1 MQFDISKERV
11 LSPQIVLVQF
21 RNKLGIKGQFCFALF
36 FLFVLETGPHCATL
50 AGLGTH
56 RDAPA
61 SAFFVLELKVC
72 ITTDWLVCLFLVCLV
87 FLR

>member
-21 RNKLGIKGQFCFALF
+21 RNKLGIKGQFCFAV
-36 FLFVLETGPHCATL
+36 LFVLETGPHCATL
-50 AGLGTH
+50 AVLGTH
-56 RDAPA
+56 RDPPA